1 MSKPVL
7 LSLGAGKVQELA
19 GTANNDV
26 LTWNS
31 ATSEWVSAAGG
42 GGGGSGTVTSVGLT
56 GGTSGIVI
64 GGTTSPITTSGTY
77 NLDAPLRFAFNTA
90 TPTEVA
96 AAGQIS
102 YNTDEGSLEQ
112 MFDGGHVKSVLGQ
125 TLHQR
130 VLNETGSTLTKGQ
143 VVYVSGAQ
151 GNRVTVDLALADADS
166 TSATIIGLVAYAIAD
181 AAEGYVITEGVIKG
195 VNTNGFT
202 EGLPVYL
209 SPTTPGALTQTKPE
223 APQHLALVGYCVRA
237 DTTVGEILVKTQN
250 GYELGELHDV
260 YINSPTSGQI
270 LIYDATAG
278 QTRWENASLTG
289 TANQITVTPGAGSL
303 TLSLPSTLKWSST
316 STASSY
322 VIQAGDV
329 TTTPSTAGSTLTI
342 NGGAANGGGLGGGV
356 VINGGTSS
364 TFTGGTVTLRAGTGS
379 TNGDIS
385 IGETNTANVYIGSA
399 SITSRIYGTLT
410 LPTNALAA
418 GQGGTGVRTASA
430 NTVFA
435 GPTTGA
441 AAAPSFRA
449 LVAADFAGLTPYD
462 VLGRFAGNPATNAV
476 LYSSPVPRSVTVSTT
491 TGNHYFYAS
500 ALPSAGTSVI
510 TVYKTLA
517 SNGTKSALF
526 TATWTAGQAAASNGL
541 YQAVIGTVSNNT
553 LVAGDVLS
561 VEMGTTNTSFVN
573 PQFAVSAT
581 A

>member
-31 ATSEWVSAAGG
+31 TTSEWVSAAGG

-64 GGTTSPITTSGTY
+64 GGTASPITTSGTY

-96 AAGQIS
+96 AAGQVS

-151 GNRVTVDLALADADS
+151 GNRVTVALAQANADS

-223 APQHLALVGYCVRA
+223 APQHLVLVGYCVRA

-260 YINSPTSGQI
+260 YIDSPTSGQI
-270 LIYDATAG
+270 LIYDATTG

-385 IGETNTANVYIGSA
+385 IGETNTANVYIGAA

-441 AAAPSFRA
+441 VAAPSFRA

-462 VLGRFAGNPATNAV
+462 ISGEFVGTPVASAVIMRFVAVRPFTLSDAVVARFNCTSNTGATPAVFTVNVEGASKGTVSIAGNATSGTGTLTSTNV
-476 LYSSPVPRSVTVSTT
+476 L
-491 TGNHYFYAS
+491 
-500 ALPSAGTSVI
+500 AGHVI
-510 TVYKTLA
+510 TVVATTPAAIVSPYWTLP
-517 SNGTKSALF
+517 
-526 TATWTAGQAAASNGL
+526 
-541 YQAVIGTVSNNT
+541 GTV
-553 LVAGDVLS
+553 
-561 VEMGTTNTSFVN
+561 
-573 PQFAVSAT
+573 
-581 A
+581 